1 MIASL
6 LDAWSAANPL
16 ALAVLSFVSAERL
29 CELGLARRNTRR
41 LLAQGAV
48 EVGRQHYLPMVG
60 LHAAWLLGLWILAP
74 ASAASLPLLGIFGL
88 LQCARLWVLL
98 SLGKRWTTRVIVLP
112 GAALVATGPYRF
124 LRHPNYCIVAAEI
137 LVLPLAFGLITFAL
151 AFTALN
157 AIVLSLRIREED
169 AALRRNQPLALV
181 DQ

>member
-1 MIASL
+1 
-6 LDAWSAANPL
+6 
-16 ALAVLSFVSAERL
+16 
-29 CELGLARRNTRR
+29 
-41 LLAQGAV
+41 
-48 EVGRQHYLPMVG
+48 

-98 SLGKRWTTRVIVLP
+98 SLGERWTTRVIVLP

-157 AIVLSLRIREED
+157 AIILSLRIREED
-169 AALRRNQPLALV
+169 AALRRNQSLALV

>member
-1 MIASL
+1 
-6 LDAWSAANPL
+6 
-16 ALAVLSFVSAERL
+16 
-29 CELGLARRNTRR
+29 
-41 LLAQGAV
+41 
-48 EVGRQHYLPMVG
+48 
-60 LHAAWLLGLWILAP
+60 
-74 ASAASLPLLGIFGL
+74 LPLLGIFGL

>member
-16 ALAVLSFVSAERL
+16 ALAVLSFVSTERL

-41 LLAQGAV
+41 LLAKGAV
-48 EVGRQHYLPMVG
+48 EVGRQHYLPMVV
-60 LHAAWLLGLWILAP
+60 LHASWLLGLWILAP
-74 ASAASLPLLGIFGL
+74 AGGVNLPLLGIFGL

-98 SLGKRWTTRVIVLP
+98 TLGERWTTRVIVLP

-137 LVLPLAFGLITFAL
+137 VVLPLAFDLITFAL
-151 AFTALN
+151 VFTALN
-157 AIVLSLRIREED
+157 AVILSLRIREED
-169 AALRRNQPLALV
+169 AALRRDQPLALV